1 MTIEQLSVKVLSQ
14 LDLKTDIANDI
25 IGLSIVSIIGYKSL
39 QEIMLTTNFPEDKEF
54 DSIEVINHLNHTKIS
69 ELIETY
75 LQR

>member
-39 QEIMLTTNFPEDKEF
+39 QEIMLTTDFPEDKEF
-54 DSIEVINHLNHTKIS
+54 DSIEVINYLNHTKIS
-69 ELIETY
+69 ELIESY